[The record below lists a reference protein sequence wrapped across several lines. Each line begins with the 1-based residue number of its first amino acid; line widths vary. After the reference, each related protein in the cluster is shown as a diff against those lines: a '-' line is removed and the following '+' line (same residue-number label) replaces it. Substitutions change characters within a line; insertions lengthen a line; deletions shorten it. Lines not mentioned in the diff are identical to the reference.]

1 MPYET
6 LEQTPQR
13 YEMRVQEV
21 VNARKKTEDRGSLMK
36 PMRSS
41 GPQNMPFEFNEQNSE
56 DRGGEPHETS
66 IQNKSRGGG
75 AYGMQGKPN
84 DKQRTFI
91 LESNSDQLGGI
102 MSNNSSLQIKE
113 VNNIPMQ
120 KVLDSLPG
128 SLKDSEESLASL
140 KNLSRYDVRR
150 NPSTAM
156 VGSSKSTI
164 KNRFVPDPERVAK
177 LGL

>member
-1 MPYET
+1 
-6 LEQTPQR
+6 
-13 YEMRVQEV
+13 
-21 VNARKKTEDRGSLMK
+21 
-36 PMRSS
+36 
-41 GPQNMPFEFNEQNSE
+41 MPFEYNDQNSE

-66 IQNKSRGGG
+66 IQNNSQGG
-75 AYGMQGKPN
+75 AAAFRAQGKPN
-84 DKQRTFI
+84 EKQRTFI
-91 LESNSDQLGGI
+91 LENVSEQLGGI